1 MNIQT
6 LNNYFYQYGGI
17 VIFVIV
23 FLEYMNIPG
32 MPSGII
38 MPLAGIWASKGGIGF
53 LPALLLSIAAGICG
67 SWVLYF
73 IGRFGGSLVLKKYVQ
88 KFPKQKAFIDQAV
101 DRIRSKGYLAIFI
114 GKLIPTIR
122 TLISIPAGVLQMD
135 FARYT
140 LFSALGIMVWNLAF
154 VGAGYLFGES
164 VLQIFR

>member
-1 MNIQT
+1 MST
-6 LNNYFYQYGGI
+6 
-17 VIFVIV
+17 
-23 FLEYMNIPG
+23 
-32 MPSGII
+32 
-38 MPLAGIWASKGGIGF
+38 
-53 LPALLLSIAAGICG
+53 ALLLSIAAGICG